1 MTQCLRARSFKTLAF
16 MHCTSSTD
24 VPILKKGSSFS
35 PIPSSWH
42 QRLQGHRVWA
52 PAHQPSCGSRW
63 PWPLLAHL
71 GGAGST
77 SSSRLRTSNTPATFK
92 LLAASKGNGERH
104 ETSRPSA
111 CATWVRAQ
119 TFMRLENAWTPFS
132 LATLTARGPTSD

>member
-92 LLAASKGNGERH
+92 LLAASTGKR
-104 ETSRPSA
+104 R
-111 CATWVRAQ
+111 ATRNIAS
-119 TFMRLENAWTPFS
+119 FGLCD
-132 LATLTARGPTSD
+132 LGARTNVYAP